1 VVAAD
6 AVDSGERSMR
16 PSTARVLSAFALA
29 CALVSPLAWA
39 QKAYPSAESAADAFT
54 DALRKSDR
62 QALSTVLGS
71 NYQQFVSADG
81 FDRADFDAYLA
92 AWDKQHKVYSERDS
106 KAVVIVGDGGW
117 TLPIPLAKH
126 QTGWQ
131 FDIAGGVDEMRTRR
145 IGRNELAT
153 IQAILAYYDAQRE
166 YSAVDHNHDGIHE
179 YARKF
184 VSTKGKQDGLYWDN
198 SADAG
203 ESPLGPLL
211 AKQKPKGPGYYG
223 YRYKILTAQGA
234 DAPGG
239 GYDYIIGKRMR
250 SGFAAIAW
258 PVRYGDTGVMS
269 FMVSHAGV
277 VYEKDL
283 GPGSA
288 AIAQAMTRFNPD
300 STWKKSPIPN

>member
-1 VVAAD
+1 
-6 AVDSGERSMR
+6 MR
-16 PSTARVLSAFALA
+16 PSTARVLRVLALA
-29 CALVSPLAWA
+29 CALVTPLASA

-54 DALRKSDR
+54 DALRKADR
-62 QALSTVLGS
+62 HALGTVLGA
-71 NYQQFVSADG
+71 NYKQFVSPDG
-81 FDRADFDAYLA
+81 IDRGDIESYLA
-92 AWDKQHKVYSERDS
+92 AWDKQHKVYNEGDK
-106 KAVVIVGDGGW
+106 KAVIIVGDDGW
-117 TLPIPLAKH
+117 TLPIPLARRDA
-126 QTGWQ
+126 GWQ
-131 FDIAGGVDEMRTRR
+131 FDIAAGADQMRTRR

-179 YARKF
+179 YARKL
-184 VSTKGKQDGLYWDN
+184 VSTHGKQDGLYLEN

-203 ESPLGPLL
+203 ESPLGPLV

-223 YRYKILTAQGA
+223 YRYKILTAQGP

-239 GYDYIIGKRMR
+239 AYDYIIGKRMR

-283 GPGSA
+283 GPDTE

-300 STWKKSPIPN
+300 ASWKKSPIPN